1 MKNNPVRPVLV
12 KPPKLETALVRVSH
26 NRQAREYRLV
36 AEKLLQGSDTQPP
49 RLLQPQLD
57 LSFEASSP
65 QQGCPRVGG
74 VQDLGQLP
82 PKTF

>member
-1 MKNNPVRPVLV
+1 MLV

-36 AEKLLQGSDTQPP
+36 AEKLLQGSDTQP

-65 QQGCPRVGG
+65 QQNCPLVGG
-74 VQDLGQLP
+74 VRDLGQLP